1 MKKNGKKALITGM
14 AFVILFLVWTLL
26 IQKVDVQ
33 LIGQRETSIGFATF
47 NSWFH
52 QLTGVHRGIYNL
64 TDWLGLIP
72 VFICIGFGGRGLFLL
87 IKRRSL
93 LKVDRDI
100 LLLGIYD
107 ILVILGYLIFEM
119 VPINYR
125 PVLIEGVLE
134 ASYPSSTTL
143 LTLSVMLSLMYQAN
157 HRSSKYW
164 LRKGTNIF
172 SVLFS
177 LFMICGRLLC
187 GVHWCTDIIGGVLL
201 SFGLFGIYR
210 GAALLC
216 CRNQ

>member
-1 MKKNGKKALITGM
+1 MKKEDI
-14 AFVILFLVWTLL
+14 LVWTLL

-47 NSWFH
+47 NSWLH

-72 VFICIGFGGRGLFLL
+72 FFICIGFGGLGLFQL

-100 LLLGIYD
+100 LLLGIYY

-157 HRSSKYW
+157 HRSSNYW
-164 LRKGTNIF
+164 LRKETNIF

-177 LFMICGRLLC
+177 LFMICRRLLY
-187 GVHWCTDIIGGVLL
+187 GVH
-201 SFGLFGIYR
+201 
-210 GAALLC
+210 
-216 CRNQ
+216 

>member
-1 MKKNGKKALITGM
+1 MDCHLHIT
-14 AFVILFLVWTLL
+14 
-26 IQKVDVQ
+26 
-33 LIGQRETSIGFATF
+33 ENSIGFATF

-72 VFICIGFGGRGLFLL
+72 FFICIGFGGLGLFQL

-100 LLLGIYD
+100 LLLGIYY

-134 ASYPSSTTL
+134 ASYPSSTTF

-157 HRSSKYW
+157 HRSSNYW
-164 LRKGTNIF
+164 LRKETNIF

-177 LFMICGRLLC
+177 LFMICGRLLY
-187 GVHWCTDIIGGVLL
+187 GVQWCTGVIGGVLL

-210 GAALLC
+210 GATLLC

>member
-14 AFVILFLVWTLL
+14 AFVISFLVWTLL
-26 IQKVDVQ
+26 IKKVDVQ

-100 LLLGIYD
+100 LLLGIYY

-143 LTLSVMLSLMYQAN
+143 LTF
-157 HRSSKYW
+157 H
-164 LRKGTNIF
+164 
-172 SVLFS
+172 
-177 LFMICGRLLC
+177 LC
-187 GVHWCTDIIGGVLL
+187 IRQIIGVRNIGYEKELI
-201 SFGLFGIYR
+201 FFLFFFPC
-210 GAALLC
+210 L
-216 CRNQ
+216 

>member
-1 MKKNGKKALITGM
+1 MHSPADREPMNWSCLPVPCQTWKKKKT
-14 AFVILFLVWTLL
+14 
-26 IQKVDVQ
+26 
-33 LIGQRETSIGFATF
+33 
-47 NSWFH
+47 
-52 QLTGVHRGIYNL
+52 TGVHRGIYNL

-72 VFICIGFGGRGLFLL
+72 VFICIGFGGHGLFQL

-100 LLLGIYD
+100 LLLGIYY
-107 ILVILGYLIFEM
+107 ILVILRYLIFEM

-157 HRSSKYW
+157 HRSSNYW

-177 LFMICGRLLC
+177 FLL
-187 GVHWCTDIIGGVLL
+187 VQELPHRIPSV
-201 SFGLFGIYR
+201 
-210 GAALLC
+210 
-216 CRNQ
+216 N

>member
-1 MKKNGKKALITGM
+1 MRQSLYAN
-14 AFVILFLVWTLL
+14 TLL

-33 LIGQRETSIGFATF
+33 LIGQRETSIGF
-47 NSWFH
+47 
-52 QLTGVHRGIYNL
+52 GG
-64 TDWLGLIP
+64 LGL
-72 VFICIGFGGRGLFLL
+72 FQL

-100 LLLGIYD
+100 LLLGIYY

-143 LTLSVMLSLMYQAN
+143 LMLSVMLSLMYQAN
-157 HRSSKYW
+157 HRSSNYW
-164 LRKGTNIF
+164 LRKETNIF

>member
-1 MKKNGKKALITGM
+1 MDCHLHIT
-14 AFVILFLVWTLL
+14 
-26 IQKVDVQ
+26 
-33 LIGQRETSIGFATF
+33 ETSIGFATF

-72 VFICIGFGGRGLFLL
+72 FFICIGFGGLGLFQL

-93 LKVDRDI
+93 LKVDRD
-100 LLLGIYD
+100 
-107 ILVILGYLIFEM
+107 
-119 VPINYR
+119 INYR

-134 ASYPSSTTL
+134 ASYPSSTTF

-157 HRSSKYW
+157 HRSSNYW
-164 LRKGTNIF
+164 LRKETNIF

-177 LFMICGRLLC
+177 LFMICGRLLY
-187 GVHWCTDIIGGVLL
+187 GVQWCTGIIGGVLL

-210 GAALLC
+210 GATLLC